1 MFLKFLLK
9 FLYIWRCN
17 VPLCT
22 NNNKN
27 SGYQLRPI
35 TTPCLERVR
44 NLSFVQ
50 TPCSAGFRQHLTPWY
65 EFLGKINV
73 SDLGLASL
81 LQVTFDHPTTMSD
94 WCIMAQSTQKYEK
107 IKGWSRTVQ
116 GSEESLFMKASRDLR
131 MGGGGSGCSFWYSQV
146 SWWGSSSEFS
156 LPQTKITR
164 SWNITT
170 DLSWVFTKWS
180 THNTVPP
187 VTPNLPLGR
196 FVSCP
201 QAASKSHVVKRYSLS
216 ILSPCT
222 LVLSLRVMESR
233 TKLTY
238 QLGTIL
244 QVARSWDPMSCHW
257 YKITSI
263 WRDIEG
269 LCVIFGNWGCLQ
281 LPSLLPPWP
290 QNSRVLAVVFPWLS
304 LACVHTVQ
312 RNEKL
317 SEHLAYRE
325 VVSACM
331 KKLISIEKKERVLAI
346 YSPVFCLVMLSICSS
361 CSAIIVC
368 LCFIVVFF
376 WLLSWIAFSL
386 ILALLGG
393 IWWAQIGLLLSAS
406 VSTWRSGSISLT
418 MEFCG
423 VWGCVCNFT
432 WMGTLWLTHD
442 CVIVHK
448 LGYWK

>member
-1 MFLKFLLK
+1 MLQGFPQMWWDWVLVCSNHSRHWLVVSGQGLDCHTNSFYGHDIIMLL
-9 FLYIWRCN
+9 I
-17 VPLCT
+17 
-22 NNNKN
+22 
-27 SGYQLRPI
+27 I
-35 TTPCLERVR
+35 
-44 NLSFVQ
+44 
-50 TPCSAGFRQHLTPWY
+50 PWH
-65 EFLGKINV
+65 
-73 SDLGLASL
+73 SDLITLGFLWASDPKNINFKP
-81 LQVTFDHPTTMSD
+81 VM
-94 WCIMAQSTQKYEK
+94 ITQG
-107 IKGWSRTVQ
+107 IWGW
-116 GSEESLFMKASRDLR
+116 
-131 MGGGGSGCSFWYSQV
+131 GGGGSGCSFWYSQV

-432 WMGTLWLTHD
+432 WMGTLWLTRD